1 MSTTSS
7 THQARSVPLLA
18 SLAVAGV
25 IAAVGVGV
33 GWHESNTSS
42 TGGQASA
49 VTPPNAASFRNVAVA
64 ERELAQNGQGVPNA
78 RVAERNLQQYD
89 GQAIGRGDF
98 QPPTGGGKTVGGP

>member
-7 THQARSVPLLA
+7 THQGRSVPLLA

-42 TGGQASA
+42 TSGHASA
-49 VTPPNAASFRNVAVA
+49 VAPPNAASFRNVAVA
-64 ERELAQNGQGVPNA
+64 ERLEQNGQDVPNA
-78 RVAERNLQQYD
+78 RVAERSLPQYD
-89 GQAIGRGDF
+89 GQGIGRGDF